1 MASLVRFNKIKK
13 CYSLSYLLQNQYS
26 KNVIFNF
33 TIYDF
38 KGGCHEIFDIFH
50 DLNSINIA
58 LNIVILEL
66 AKLISDFKGVTDII
80 SIFSFFVTKFKC
92 QISQKIGYPISSDLP
107 THLYPILSDFREPTN
122 PPNHRISY
130 VDSP

>member
-1 MASLVRFNKIKK
+1 MLIFN
-13 CYSLSYLLQNQYS
+13 SYLLQKQYS

-80 SIFSFFVTKFKC
+80 SIFSFFVFFVTFFM
-92 QISQKIGYPISSDLP
+92 SFLGSLSWPIFSTGITDA
-107 THLYPILSDFREPTN
+107 FW
-122 PPNHRISY
+122 
-130 VDSP
+130 